1 MCKRWLFATLIFSL
15 AAGSAAAQDRQSKQ
29 YAVTTDRA
37 VDVTRDVLSA
47 QGFEIIE
54 VREQDD
60 GDRVVLYRAAIPRGR
75 LERLVIRRVDNR
87 IVFVDAPTG
96 LLADIDHRLRL

>member
-1 MCKRWLFATLIFSL
+1 
-15 AAGSAAAQDRQSKQ
+15 
-29 YAVTTDRA
+29 
-37 VDVTRDVLSA
+37 VLSA
-47 QGFEIIE
+47 QGFQVIE

-60 GDRVVLYRAAIPRGR
+60 GDRIVLYRAAAPRGR

-87 IVFVDAPTG
+87 IVFVDAPMA